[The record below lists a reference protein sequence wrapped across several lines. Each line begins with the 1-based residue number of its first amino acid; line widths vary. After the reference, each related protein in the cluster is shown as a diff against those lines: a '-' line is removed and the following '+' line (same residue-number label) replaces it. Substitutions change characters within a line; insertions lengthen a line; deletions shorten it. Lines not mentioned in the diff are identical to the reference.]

1 MGNPA
6 GFLEHNRELPGYRP
20 TEERIQDSKE
30 MLLPFPRA
38 KTQNQATRCV
48 ECGVPFCQYGCP
60 VSNLMPEWNALIEV
74 GRWDSA
80 LELLHSTNNFPEFT
94 GRVCPAL
101 CEEACTLNIDE
112 APVAIKQIE
121 LEIIERGF
129 SEGWVRPEPPKILTG
144 KQVAVIGSGP
154 AGLAAAQQLR
164 RAGHEVTVFEKDDR
178 AGGLLRYGIPDFKLD
193 KQIIDRRLEQM
204 DAEGV
209 RFETDVHV
217 GQDISARYLLRRWD
231 SIVLAVGA
239 QEPRDMPIPGRGLE
253 GVHYAMPFLSQQN
266 RRIMGDAIPSDRVI
280 HAKGLD
286 VLVIG
291 GGDTGADCVGVSRRQ
306 GAKSI
311 TQIEILPK
319 PPEKRTPDMP
329 WPEWPSILR
338 TSTSHQEGCERRWS
352 LLTKGFEG
360 EDGRVKKALCTEVDW
375 DEPFVSFQESMHE
388 VPGSETGIKADLVLL
403 ALGFVHAKHSRLLT
417 DFELA
422 YDGRG
427 NVSVDKYGQTSKP
440 DVFAIGDAA
449 MGATLIVHAIS
460 SGRRVAQ
467 SVDRFLKENL

>member
-231 SIVLAVGA
+231 SIVLAVESTTPCPSSRSRTG
-239 QEPRDMPIPGRGLE
+239 ESW
-253 GVHYAMPFLSQQN
+253 AMPS
-266 RRIMGDAIPSDRVI
+266 PV
-280 HAKGLD
+280 
-286 VLVIG
+286 
-291 GGDTGADCVGVSRRQ
+291 TGS
-306 GAKSI
+306 S
-311 TQIEILPK
+311 
-319 PPEKRTPDMP
+319 TP
-329 WPEWPSILR
+329 R
-338 TSTSHQEGCERRWS
+338 G
-352 LLTKGFEG
+352 
-360 EDGRVKKALCTEVDW
+360 
-375 DEPFVSFQESMHE
+375 SM
-388 VPGSETGIKADLVLL
+388 SW
-403 ALGFVHAKHSRLLT
+403 
-417 DFELA
+417 
-422 YDGRG
+422 
-427 NVSVDKYGQTSKP
+427 
-440 DVFAIGDAA
+440 
-449 MGATLIVHAIS
+449 
-460 SGRRVAQ
+460 
-467 SVDRFLKENL
+467 